1 MKNLT
6 IPTDKETLSVD
17 VGCYQK
23 GLSVACVIVGFHER
37 SPRVLLARF
46 NGSEKWMLPTS
57 LVMKTESPED
67 AAYRLLNQRT
77 GLQSVNLQQ
86 FRLFG
91 DNSRLTSNEIDVIMD
106 LHGIEQTTSSKRLVT
121 LGYYALTDM
130 SKVVLNTESNMEIRW
145 FSLKELP
152 ELFGDDRHIAQAA
165 FTEIRKYGLNRPIER
180 DILPDYFTI
189 EELKDVYEMVFQKDL
204 DARNFERKVLSK
216 GYILKSNGH
225 SDIGKARLFYFNQK
239 NFERRADVIFWY

>member
-6 IPTDKETLSVD
+6 FSTDKESLSVD

-23 GLSVACVIVGFHER
+23 GLSVTCVIVGFRER
-37 SPRVLLARF
+37 SPRVLLTKF
-46 NGSEKWMLPTS
+46 SDSEKWMLPTS

-67 AAYRLLNQRT
+67 TAYRLLNRQT
-77 GLQSVNLQQ
+77 ELHGVNLQQ

-91 DNSRLTSNEIDVIMD
+91 DKDRLTSNEVDIIMN
-106 LHGIEQTTSSKRLVT
+106 LHGIEETTGSKRLVT
-121 LGYYALTDM
+121 LGYYALVDM
-130 SKVVLNTESNMEIRW
+130 SKVVLNTTSNIETHW
-145 FSLKELP
+145 TSLKELP
-152 ELFGDDRHIAQAA
+152 TLFGDDRHIVQTA
-165 FTEIRKYGLNRPIER
+165 FAEIRKYGYKRPIER

-189 EELKDVYEMVFQKDL
+189 DELKDVYEMVIQKDL

-216 GYILKSNGH
+216 GYILKSNGN

-239 NFERRADVIFWY
+239 NFEKRADVIFWY

>member
-6 IPTDKETLSVD
+6 FSTDKNILSVD
-17 VGCYQK
+17 VDCYQK
-23 GLSVACVIVGFHER
+23 GLSVTCVIAGFHER
-37 SPRVLLARF
+37 SPRVLLTKFSDSA
-46 NGSEKWMLPTS
+46 KWMLPTS

-67 AAYRLLNQRT
+67 AAYRVLKVHN
-77 GLQSVNLQQ
+77 GLQGVNLQQ

-91 DNSRLTSNEIDVIMD
+91 DSGRLTSCEINTILN
-106 LHGIEQTTSSKRLVT
+106 LHGVETIESAKRLVT
-121 LGYYALTDM
+121 LGYYALADM
-130 SKVVLNTESNMEIRW
+130 SKVVLNADPNMETRW

-152 ELFGDDRHIAQAA
+152 TLFGDDRHIAQAA
-165 FTEIRKYGLNRPIER
+165 FTEIRKYGYNRPIER

-189 EELKDVYEMVFQKDL
+189 DELKNLYEMVFQKDL

-216 GYILKSNGH
+216 GYILKSKGN

>member
-6 IPTDKETLSVD
+6 IAAGKAILSVD
-17 VGCYQK
+17 AGCYQK

-37 SPRVLLARF
+37 SPRVLLTKF
-46 NGSEKWMLPTS
+46 SGSDKWMLPTS
-57 LVMKTESPED
+57 LLMKTESPED
-67 AAYRLLNQRT
+67 AAYRLLEENT
-77 GLQSVNLQQ
+77 GLQQINMQQ

-91 DNSRLTSNEIDVIMD
+91 DNDRLTSDEVDVIMN
-106 LHGIEQTTSSKRLVT
+106 LHGIEETKNTNRLVT
-121 LGYYALTDM
+121 LGYYALVDM
-130 SKVVLNTESNMEIRW
+130 TKAVLNTESNTEMCW

-165 FTEIRKYGLNRPIER
+165 FTEIRKYGLTRPIER
-180 DILPDYFTI
+180 DILPNYFTI

-204 DARNFERKVLSK
+204 DARNFERKILTK
-216 GYILKSNGH
+216 GYILKSKGH